1 MGKKDYG
8 DLHEEVNLD
17 LDNFENQCI
26 DRCANATKTTAL
38 PHCVTQERTRLNEPG
53 PCGLK
58 LSIQINPEVEIAYVT
73 IPRRAH
79 MRRRSAV
86 AGREGTG
93 HDPVP
98 SKEMPER
105 EKWHKLCLAIRD
117 AGNLAIEMGSR
128 RVSTNSLIPKCNKK
142 AGFSGNF
149 KPCIKDNPTIWW
161 VTPVVGTD
169 CQFISPVMW

>member
-8 DLHEEVNLD
+8 DLHREVNHD
-17 LDNFENQCI
+17 FDSFENQCI

-117 AGNLAIEMGSR
+117 AGNLVIEMGSR

-142 AGFSGNF
+142 AGLSGNF
-149 KPCIKDNPTIWW
+149 KPCIKDTPTIWW
-161 VTPVVGTD
+161 ATPVVGTD
-169 CQFISPVMW
+169 CQFRSPVM